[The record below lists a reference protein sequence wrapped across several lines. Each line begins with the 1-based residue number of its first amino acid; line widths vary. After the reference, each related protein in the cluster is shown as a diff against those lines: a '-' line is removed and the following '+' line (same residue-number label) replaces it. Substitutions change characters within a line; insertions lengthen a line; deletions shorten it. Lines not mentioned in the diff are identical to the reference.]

1 MRAPTRMGP
10 LLKER
15 RTMDEIIEIL
25 ESLKPGVDYETADN
39 LIDSRVLD
47 SLTILA
53 LVPELEDAFDVT
65 IPAVEIVPANFNS
78 AQAIDAL
85 VTRLV
90 EEDA

>member
-39 LIDSRVLD
+39 LVDSRVLD

-65 IPAVEIVPANFNS
+65 IPAVEIVPTNFNS

-85 VTRLV
+85 VARLV

>member
-1 MRAPTRMGP
+1 
-10 LLKER
+10 
-15 RTMDEIIEIL
+15 MDEIIEIL

-39 LIDSRVLD
+39 LVDSRVLD

-78 AQAIDAL
+78 VQASDAL

>member
-1 MRAPTRMGP
+1 MGP

-39 LIDSRVLD
+39 LVDSRVLD